1 MRQLMPFPKGA
12 IYLLLSCVL
21 ISGCNTMNHAR
32 ATGSNTIDADP
43 IITELRPHIEAL
55 YLEWHE
61 LDQIYKDIKFL
72 ERGFLFQQND
82 RQLDYVQKVCL
93 YIQDASVRIYN
104 QWTNLSIIHY
114 IHPEYM
120 QDYLT
125 IRTKGLSLTID
136 AIGYDEKFIAIYR
149 ASIEQNGI
157 LTDIEKALIQIKKL
171 KVMMNRIQDKIRFHQ
186 NSAG

>member
-1 MRQLMPFPKGA
+1 MRQLMPSPTGV
-12 IYLLLSCVL
+12 ICLLLLCAM
-21 ISGCNTMNHAR
+21 INGCNTMNHAKANR
-32 ATGSNTIDADP
+32 SSTIEVDH
-43 IITELRPHIEAL
+43 IISELRPHIEAL

-72 ERGFLFQQND
+72 ERGFLSNPND

-93 YIQDASVRIYN
+93 YIQDASVRIHN

-125 IRTKGLSLTID
+125 IRSKGLSLTID

-149 ASIEQNGI
+149 SSIEQNGI
-157 LTDIEKALIQIKKL
+157 LADIEKALTQTKKL
-171 KVMMNRIQDKIRFHQ
+171 KLMMNRIQARIISLK
-186 NSAG
+186 NSEV